1 MSILKRLP
9 LRCWEMKD
17 MADKILEIND
27 LAVEFSSRGKKRV
40 RALDGADIS
49 LLRGE
54 TLAVVGE
61 SGSGKS
67 TLLRAAIALIPPS
80 SGRVLLFGSDLSKS
94 APPELKALRRRCGY
108 VPQDPYGAI
117 PPALTAVDAVTEPY
131 VIAGVK
137 SSKDERRERAEKIL
151 SDLGLSGERILN
163 SRAVSL
169 SGGQRQRVEI
179 ARALMLGPELL
190 LCDEPTSMQ
199 DASTRGEIIDVL
211 AERVKSGMSMLFVTH
226 DLLLAAHASQKIIV
240 LKDGKIC
247 ERGSASEIL
256 SSPKHPY
263 TKALID
269 ALPKLN
275 F

>member
-1 MSILKRLP
+1 
-9 LRCWEMKD
+9 
-17 MADKILEIND
+17 MADSILEING
-27 LAVEFSSRGKKRV
+27 LSVEFSSRGKKRV
-40 RALDGADIS
+40 RALDGVDLT

-67 TLLRAAIALIPPS
+67 TLLRAATALIPPS
-80 SGRVLLFGSDLSKS
+80 SGKVILFGSDLSKTGT
-94 APPELKALRRRCGY
+94 PELKSLRRRCGY

-179 ARALMLGPELL
+179 ARALMLAPELL

-199 DASTRGEIIDVL
+199 DASTRGEIIEVL

-226 DLLLAAHASQKIIV
+226 DLLLAAQASQKIIV
-240 LKDGKIC
+240 LKDGKVC
-247 ERGSASEIL
+247 ERGSAEEIL

-263 TKALID
+263 TRALID
-269 ALPKLN
+269 ALPRLAL
-275 F
+275 